1 MDNVQSENFV
11 ILDLDDGWTRG
22 LTDIYDPSVASLAGI
37 SLHTT
42 FKRRYHQLLGSKDE
56 LISSLNNYS
65 EEKAEELYW
74 VWF

>member
-22 LTDIYDPSVASLAGI
+22 LTDIY
-37 SLHTT
+37 TT